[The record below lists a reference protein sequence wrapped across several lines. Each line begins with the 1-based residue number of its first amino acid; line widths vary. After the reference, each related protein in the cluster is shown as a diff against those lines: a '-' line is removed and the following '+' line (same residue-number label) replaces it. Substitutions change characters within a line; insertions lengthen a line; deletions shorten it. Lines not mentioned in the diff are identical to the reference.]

1 MTGNP
6 GQDGIV
12 DDGDGVLIDLKGVP
26 RSSKT
31 ELQRSDEGL
40 YRIRIAAPPVQGAAN
55 ADIMK
60 FLAKTLGVPKR
71 NVSLVHGQKGKYKRF
86 RVDGVKAKDA
96 RRIFAEVAK

>member
-1 MTGNP
+1 MNIGT

-12 DDGDGVLIDLKGVP
+12 EDGDGVFIDLKGVP

-55 ADIMK
+55 ADIIK
-60 FLAKTLGVPKR
+60 FLAKTLDVPKR
-71 NVSLVHGQKGKYKRF
+71 NVSLVHGMKGKYKRF
-86 RVDGVKAKDA
+86 RVDGVKAKA
-96 RRIFAEVAK
+96 VRKRLAEVAK